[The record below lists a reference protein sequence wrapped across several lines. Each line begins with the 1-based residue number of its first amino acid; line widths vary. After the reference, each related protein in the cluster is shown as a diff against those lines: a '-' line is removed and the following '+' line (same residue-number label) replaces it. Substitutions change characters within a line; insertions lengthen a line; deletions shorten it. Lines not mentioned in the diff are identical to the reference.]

1 MSPQDRIRAILN
13 KPPRQDAIDTTQKA
27 RNFKADHSDAV
38 KKFKD
43 GKCNEQTAYTIL
55 NRLRPYY

>member
-1 MSPQDRIRAILN
+1 MSPQDQIRAILN
-13 KPPRQDAIDTTQKA
+13 KPPRPDAIDTVQKA
-27 RNFKADHSDAV
+27 RLFKEDYSDAA
-38 KKFKD
+38 KKFNG